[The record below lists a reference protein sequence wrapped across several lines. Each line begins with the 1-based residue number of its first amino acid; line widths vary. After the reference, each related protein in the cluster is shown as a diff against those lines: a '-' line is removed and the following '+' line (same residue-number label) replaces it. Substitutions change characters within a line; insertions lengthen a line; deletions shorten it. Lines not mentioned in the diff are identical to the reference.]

1 MMKPRYIIV
10 LLLSLLG
17 LYAQAQSIEL
27 SGLLSPAD
35 GGLNG
40 RMVMAKIDNA
50 GKELQ
55 SLQLVCYSLRDG
67 KNTLSDKTIT
77 LQDGY
82 YLLPIPSSLDRS
94 FVVPLVST
102 SDRYAYQVKAVMTD
116 GTTFVTEM
124 IEDNALERFK
134 WIGSDVKWTSYTTGY
149 APDTPR
155 IDGSIDYKT
164 NPFAVGGINF
174 YKSFSTHAKGSFT
187 FNFPDGNDYSRLFT
201 YYGIQDNKTKGDVR
215 FSLIVNG
222 ETIDTHDTYSMTNTT
237 KPADYDGI
245 YLRKFETVIDGKTD
259 IVLDGDVIDN
269 YDHDHMNFPMGRVY
283 LKSDARKKQTTDWP
297 STQILATDKPFTHTL
312 DATFTSGGKV
322 YYYIVSGSE
331 YADIENGNIL
341 NLHTLPQEKSAYIEV
356 AAVQPGGDV
365 YMSSDIVKCRFY
377 VRNNKTVERDG
388 KLVLNDGDEIDQLTV
403 YADPES
409 RGQVV
414 VDNGFATVKKL
425 ILKYT
430 FKPGE
435 WNFISFPANVS
446 LSKISDLNSLG
457 YSLNDSKKA
466 FYICEYSTRSR
477 AEQPGKTAWVKMQT
491 DNVVKNK
498 GYIMGVARSADNPDN
513 KPVEVT
519 FVFENTTLGMDAS
532 NNGSLNVELNMMQV
546 EPGTEIPVYV
556 RPDGV
561 KGAPL
566 RVMVRFSP
574 KDITEL
580 PVNYANALEEAR
592 VTFNPNNSGIRLT
605 LPTQDPAKVVIFD
618 SKERVVKAVKY
629 IAPYLIDVTDMK
641 PGKYQLY
648 IQYGN
653 ATATKPFE
661 IGENK

>member
-1 MMKPRYIIV
+1 MKPRYIIV

-491 DNVVKNK
+491 DNVIKNK

-513 KPVEVT
+513 TPVEVT

-546 EPGTEIPVYV
+546 EPGTEIQVYV
-556 RPDGV
+556 MPDGL
-561 KGAPL
+561 KGVPL
-566 RVMVRFSP
+566 KVIVRFSP
-574 KDITEL
+574 NDITEL
-580 PVNYANALEEAR
+580 PVNYANALDEAR

-605 LPTQDPAKVVIFD
+605 LPTQEPAKVVIFD

-629 IAPYLIDVTDMK
+629 VAPYLIDVTDMK